1 MRTVSEIT
9 EFKGMSNSYIYS
21 ECCFKKNISIIVIET
36 NFKIWK
42 DHFTFWIN
50 ENENRNEFQK
60 SGKIFFRIDVEM
72 NFERLEE

>member
-1 MRTVSEIT
+1 
-9 EFKGMSNSYIYS
+9 MSNSYIYS
-21 ECCFKKNISIIVIET
+21 ECCFKKNISIIVIKT

-72 NFERLEE
+72 NFERLEK